1 MNIIGGENVA
11 TGPMFVKRV
20 KIEKDSTDVDI
31 RVAIVIVKRDEKQ
44 TTMELIKS
52 THEDYAY
59 GLNGKGLIYKIFQ
72 PDQDHKYD
80 RNAVRL
86 RFEVKFV
93 EGEGIQDF
101 LAPVISNPISMILQR
116 NLNQLVLNMILF
128 LGTGIS
134 DDTATIQGMG
144 RNVAGRYVARRN
156 VVGRNVFWGEM

>member
-20 KIEKDSTDVDI
+20 KIEKESTDVDI
-31 RVAIVIVKRDEKQ
+31 RVAIVSTKKGDETQ

-72 PDQDHKYD
+72 PDQEDHKYD

-86 RFEVKFV
+86 RFEVKFI

-101 LAPVISNPISMILQR
+101 LTPVISNPISMILQR
-116 NLNQLVLNMILF
+116 NLNQLVLNVILF
-128 LGTGIS
+128 
-134 DDTATIQGMG
+134 
-144 RNVAGRYVARRN
+144 
-156 VVGRNVFWGEM
+156 